1 MNALSLDLRRRILSY
16 ALTSSVRKTA
26 EVFQVSPNTVHM
38 LKKLFYET
46 GSIQPRAPKMP
57 HARQIL
63 PEGELYIQA
72 LLLED
77 PDATL
82 GELCERYDQAYNV
95 RVCTSTMFYTLRRLG
110 FSRVKNPRD
119 GKPQDAGSRTKRYAY
134 KAESLIAA

>member
-1 MNALSLDLRRRILSY
+1 MNALSLDLRRRILNH

-38 LKKLFYET
+38 LKKLFFET
-46 GSIQPRAPKMP
+46 GGIQPRAPKLP
-57 HARQIL
+57 HARHISAA
-63 PEGELYIQA
+63 GELYLQT

-82 GELCERYDQAYNV
+82 GELCDRYDQAYGV

-110 FSRVKNPRD
+110 FSRIKNPRD
-119 GKPQDAGSRTKRYAY
+119 AKSQNVETRTKRYAY
-134 KAESLIAA
+134 KAESLRAA